1 MPRYLIERLFDQRKE
16 KLGPATS
23 QRAIRLV
30 KEDFP
35 GLAWEHSHVVESDEE
50 GAVRTFC
57 IYTAPNEQML
67 RAHALAIGQHVV
79 LNVYELAGD
88 VAPADIP
95 AEGERVED
103 DYFS

>member
-1 MPRYLIERLFDQRKE
+1 MPRYLIERLFDQRQE

-23 QRAIRLV
+23 QRAIRLA
-30 KEDFP
+30 EQNFP
-35 GLAWEHSHVVESDEE
+35 ELAWEHSHVVESDEH

-57 IYTAPNEQML
+57 IYTAPNEEAL

-88 VAPADIP
+88 VVPADIP
-95 AEGERVED
+95 AEGQAVPE